1 MLLSLLDLTYS
12 NDLCPHIH
20 FLIRH
25 LKIAH
30 LCPRFVFQVVALF
43 FLYVRDFLQDNT
55 HVLDPQLAQV
65 KLRVR
70 LALIYQ
76 QASWGWD
83 RQFGYDPD
91 NVYPPLQD
99 DYAAEFVIGVI
110 RLFLKMGKGITVTE
124 EREQCEFDELVQ
136 EIHRWLCVLQSVWL
150 RNGVWIEVRWFEDR
164 MHRALDLLFKE
175 LEPLYDDLS
184 FIRRCGSV

>member
-1 MLLSLLDLTYS
+1 MLLALLDVTYS
-12 NDLCPHIH
+12 DDLRLHIH

-30 LCPRFVFQVVALF
+30 LCPRFVFQVIALF
-43 FLYVRDFLQDNT
+43 FLYVQDFLQYNT

-70 LALIYQ
+70 LAFKYQ

-83 RQFGYDPD
+83 RQFCYDPE
-91 NVYPPLQD
+91 NIYPTLQD
-99 DYAAEFVIGVI
+99 DCAAEFVIGVI
-110 RLFLKMGKGITVTE
+110 HLFSTMGKGITVTE
-124 EREQCEFDELVQ
+124 EGEQGDFEELVQ

-150 RNGVWIEVRWFEDR
+150 NNGVWIEVPWFEDR
-164 MHRALDLLFKE
+164 MHRALYLAFKE
-175 LEPLYDDLS
+175 LEPLYDKLS
-184 FIRRCGSV
+184 FIRRYGPV